1 MFKNFIK
8 CILDDISAIH
18 EMYETNV
25 PFTTAVAQSIL
36 DANKDGTILEFGVF
50 QGHTCNSIARA
61 FPNYKVFGFDSFEG
75 LPEKWRDGF
84 DAGAFNTNGRLPWVE
99 KNVSLYKGWFN
110 QTIPQFKSKH
120 SDIDSIDFLHFDCD
134 LYSSTQTIFDE
145 LFHLITPQTVV
156 VFDELINYP
165 GFEDHEMLAL
175 YEALEKHNKTYS
187 IISHCGERVALYII
201 DKD

>member
-1 MFKNFIK
+1 MYKKFLKT
-8 CILDDISAIH
+8 ILNDISAIPQLT
-18 EMYETNV
+18 EEDI
-25 PFTTAVAQSIL
+25 PFTTAIAQNTL
-36 DANKDGTILEFGVF
+36 DVNVHGNILEFGVW
-50 QGHTCNSIARA
+50 QGNTCNSIART

-75 LPEKWRDGF
+75 LPEKWREGYET
-84 DAGAFNTNGRLPWVE
+84 GAFSIDGELPWVE

-110 QTIPQFKSKH
+110 QTIPQFKSEH
-120 SDIDSIDFLHFDCD
+120 DDINTIDFLHVDCD

-145 LFHLITPQTVV
+145 LFHLISPQTVV

-175 YEALEKHNKTYS
+175 YEALEKHNKAYS
-187 IISHCGERVALYII
+187 IISHCGERVALYIV